1 MKWNERIKEKVEKTK
16 NVSSI
21 ISNLS
26 TEEKNSFLEKLAQNI
41 DKEKESII
49 KNNKK
54 DVEKAKKM
62 GYSSAFIDRLEISE
76 KRVKKMIKSINDIKN
91 LPDPAGKIIWE
102 NERPNGLIIKRKRV
116 PIGVIGIIYESRP
129 DVTIEASILC
139 IKAGNC
145 VILRGGKE
153 ARNSNKKLVEIMKKS
168 LKETGIPEDCVN
180 LILSG
185 GRKGVKYLLK
195 LYQFIDLIIPR
206 GGESLIKVVVENS
219 LIPVIKHYKGICH
232 TYIDKYA
239 DIDMA
244 LKVSFNAKVQ
254 RPATCNATET
264 LLVHKDIA
272 EEFLP
277 KIAKMFER
285 VGVEIRGCEKT
296 GKILKGIKKAK
307 EDDWKTEYLDLIISI
322 KIVNS
327 VDEAIE
333 HISKYGTSHSDAI
346 ITENKEIA
354 EKFLKMVDSAA
365 VYHNASTR
373 FTDGGEFGLGAEIGI
388 STDKIHARGPMGLEE
403 LTTYKYIIYGNGQIR
418 E

>member
-1 MKWNERIKEKVEKTK
+1 MRWKEGIKEKLEKTK
-16 NVSSI
+16 NVSAI

-26 TEEKNSFLEKLAQNI
+26 TEEKNRFLEKLAQNI
-41 DKEKESII
+41 DKEKEGII
-49 KNNKK
+49 KNNRK
-54 DVEKAKKM
+54 DVEKAEKM
-62 GYSSAFIDRLEISE
+62 GYTSAFIDRLEISE
-76 KRVKKMIKSINDIKN
+76 KRVEKMIKSINDVKN
-91 LPDPAGKIIWE
+91 LPDPVGKIIWE
-102 NERPNGLIIKRKRV
+102 NERPNGLIIRRKRV

-153 ARNSNKKLVEIMKKS
+153 AKNSNKKLVEIMKKS

-180 LILSG
+180 LISSG
-185 GRKGVKYLLK
+185 GRRGVKYLLK

-219 LIPVIKHYKGICH
+219 LIPVIKHYKGVCH
-232 TYIDKYA
+232 TYVDKYA
-239 DIDMA
+239 DVDMA
-244 LKVSFNAKVQ
+244 LKVTFNAKLQ

-264 LLVHKDIA
+264 LLIHRDIA
-272 EEFLP
+272 EKFLP
-277 KIAKMFER
+277 QIAKMFER
-285 VGVEIRGCEKT
+285 AEVEIRGCKKT
-296 GKILKGIKKAK
+296 RKILPKIKEAT
-307 EDDWKTEYLDLIISI
+307 EEDWKTEYLDLIISI

-346 ITENKEIA
+346 ITENKENA

-388 STDKIHARGPMGLEE
+388 STDKIHARGPMGIEE

>member
-1 MKWNERIKEKVEKTK
+1 MKWKEEIKEEVEKTK
-16 NVSSI
+16 NISTI

-26 TEEKNSFLEKLAQNI
+26 TEIKNRFLEKLAQNI

-49 KNNKK
+49 KSNKK
-54 DVEKAKKM
+54 DVGKAKKM

-76 KRVKKMIKSINDIKN
+76 SRVKKMIKSINDVKN
-91 LPDPAGKIIWE
+91 LPDPVGKIIWE
-102 NERPNGLIIKRKRV
+102 NKRPNGLIIKRKRV

-153 ARNSNKKLVEIMKKS
+153 AKNSNKKLVEIMKKS

-180 LILSG
+180 LISSG
-185 GRKGVKYLLK
+185 GRRGVKYLLT

-219 LIPVIKHYKGICH
+219 LIPVIKHYKGVCH
-232 TYIDKYA
+232 TYVDKYA
-239 DIDMA
+239 NLDMA
-244 LKVSFNAKVQ
+244 LKITFNAKVQ

-264 LLVHKDIA
+264 LLVHRDIA

-277 KIAKMFER
+277 EIAKMFEKA
-285 VGVEIRGCEKT
+285 GVEIRGCEKT
-296 GKILKGIKKAK
+296 REILKGIKKAT

-327 VDEAIE
+327 IDEAIK

-346 ITENKEIA
+346 ITENKENA

>member
-1 MKWNERIKEKVEKTK
+1 MKWNERIKENVEKTK

-41 DKEKESII
+41 GKEKESII

-76 KRVKKMIKSINDIKN
+76 KRVEKMIKSINDVRN

-102 NERPNGLIIKRKRV
+102 NERPNGLIIKRGRV

-153 ARNSNKKLVEIMKKS
+153 ARNSNRKLVEIMKKS
-168 LKETGIPEDCVN
+168 LKETGIPADCVN

-239 DIDMA
+239 DVDMA
-244 LKVSFNAKVQ
+244 LNISFNAKVQ

-277 KIAKMFER
+277 KIAKMFEKA
-285 VGVEIRGCEKT
+285 GVEIRGCEKT

>member
-1 MKWNERIKEKVEKTK
+1 MSWKEKIKEKAKKTK

-26 TEEKNSFLEKLAQNI
+26 TEEKNRFLEKLAQNI

-49 KNNKK
+49 KNNRK
-54 DVEKAKKM
+54 DVEKAQKM
-62 GYSSAFIDRLEISE
+62 GYTSAFIDRLEISE
-76 KRVKKMIKSINDIKN
+76 KRIEKMIKSINDVKN
-91 LPDPAGKIIWE
+91 LPDPVGKIIWE

-139 IKAGNC
+139 IKTGNC

-153 ARNSNKKLVEIMKKS
+153 AKNSNKKLVKIMKKS
-168 LKETGIPEDCVN
+168 LNETGIPEDCVN
-180 LILSG
+180 LISSG
-185 GRKGVKYLLK
+185 GRRGVKYLLT

-206 GGESLIKVVVENS
+206 GGESLIKAVVENS
-219 LIPVIKHYKGICH
+219 LIPVIKHYKGVCH
-232 TYIDKYA
+232 TYVDKYA

-244 LKVSFNAKVQ
+244 LKITFNAKVQ
-254 RPATCNATET
+254 RPGTCNATET
-264 LLVHKDIA
+264 LLVHRDIA
-272 EEFLP
+272 EKFLP
-277 KIAKMFER
+277 QIAKIFER
-285 VGVEIRGCEKT
+285 AGVEIRGCEKT
-296 GKILKGIKKAK
+296 QKILKGIKIAT
-307 EDDWKTEYLDLIISI
+307 DNDWKTEYLDLIISI

-346 ITENKEIA
+346 ITENKENA

-403 LTTYKYIIYGNGQIR
+403 LTTYKYIVYGNGQIR

>member
-16 NVSSI
+16 NVLSI

-26 TEEKNSFLEKLAQNI
+26 TEEKNNFLKKLAQNI

-62 GYSSAFIDRLEISE
+62 GYGSAFIDRLEISE
-76 KRVKKMIKSINDIKN
+76 KRVEKMIKSINDVRN
-91 LPDPAGKIIWE
+91 LPDPVGKIIWE
-102 NERPNGLIIKRKRV
+102 NKRPNGLIIKRKRV

-168 LKETGIPEDCVN
+168 LKETEIPADCVN

-232 TYIDKYA
+232 TYIDNYA

-272 EEFLP
+272 EKFLP
-277 KIAKMFER
+277 EIAKMFEKA
-285 VGVEIRGCEKT
+285 GVEIRGCEKT
-296 GKILKGIKKAK
+296 KKILKGIKKAK

>member
-62 GYSSAFIDRLEISE
+62 GYGSAFIDRLEISE
-76 KRVKKMIKSINDIKN
+76 KRVEKMIKSINDVRN

-102 NERPNGLIIKRKRV
+102 NKRPNGLIIKRKRV

-168 LKETGIPEDCVN
+168 LKETGIPADCVN

-185 GRKGVKYLLK
+185 GRRGVKYLLT

-239 DIDMA
+239 DVDMA
-244 LKVSFNAKVQ
+244 LNVSFNAKVQ

-272 EEFLP
+272 EKFLP
-277 KIAKMFER
+277 KIAKMFEKA
-285 VGVEIRGCEKT
+285 GVEIRGCEKT

>member
-1 MKWNERIKEKVEKTK
+1 MKWKEEIKEEVEKTK
-16 NVSSI
+16 NISTI

-26 TEEKNSFLEKLAQNI
+26 TEIKNRFLEKLAQNI

-49 KNNKK
+49 KSNKK
-54 DVEKAKKM
+54 DVGKAKKM

-76 KRVKKMIKSINDIKN
+76 SRVKKMIKSINDVKN
-91 LPDPAGKIIWE
+91 LPDPVGKIIWE
-102 NERPNGLIIKRKRV
+102 NKRPNGLIIKRKRV

-153 ARNSNKKLVEIMKKS
+153 AKNSNKKLVEIMKKS

-180 LILSG
+180 LISSG
-185 GRKGVKYLLK
+185 GRRGVKYLLT

-232 TYIDKYA
+232 TYVDKYA
-239 DIDMA
+239 NLDMA
-244 LKVSFNAKVQ
+244 LKITFNAKVQ

-264 LLVHKDIA
+264 LLVHRDIA

-277 KIAKMFER
+277 EIAKMFEKA
-285 VGVEIRGCEKT
+285 GVEIRGCEKT
-296 GKILKGIKKAK
+296 REILKGIKKAT

-327 VDEAIE
+327 IDEAIK

-346 ITENKEIA
+346 ITENKENA

>member
-76 KRVKKMIKSINDIKN
+76 KRVEKMIKSINDVRN

-168 LKETGIPEDCVN
+168 LKETGIPADCVN

-239 DIDMA
+239 DVDMA
-244 LKVSFNAKVQ
+244 LNVSFNAKVQ

-277 KIAKMFER
+277 KIAKMFEKA
-285 VGVEIRGCEKT
+285 GVEIRGCEKT

>member
-1 MKWNERIKEKVEKTK
+1 
-16 NVSSI
+16 
-21 ISNLS
+21 
-26 TEEKNSFLEKLAQNI
+26 
-41 DKEKESII
+41 
-49 KNNKK
+49 
-54 DVEKAKKM
+54 
-62 GYSSAFIDRLEISE
+62 
-76 KRVKKMIKSINDIKN
+76 
-91 LPDPAGKIIWE
+91 
-102 NERPNGLIIKRKRV
+102 
-116 PIGVIGIIYESRP
+116 
-129 DVTIEASILC
+129 
-139 IKAGNC
+139 
-145 VILRGGKE
+145 
-153 ARNSNKKLVEIMKKS
+153 
-168 LKETGIPEDCVN
+168 
-180 LILSG
+180 
-185 GRKGVKYLLK
+185 
-195 LYQFIDLIIPR
+195 
-206 GGESLIKVVVENS
+206 
-219 LIPVIKHYKGICH
+219 
-232 TYIDKYA
+232 
-239 DIDMA
+239 MA
-244 LKVSFNAKVQ
+244 LNVSFNAKVQ

-285 VGVEIRGCEKT
+285 VGVEIRGCEMT

>member
-62 GYSSAFIDRLEISE
+62 GYGSAFIDRLEISE
-76 KRVKKMIKSINDIKN
+76 KRVEKMIKSINDVRN

-102 NERPNGLIIKRKRV
+102 NKRPNGLIIKRKRV

-153 ARNSNKKLVEIMKKS
+153 ARNSNRKLVEIMKKS
-168 LKETGIPEDCVN
+168 LKETGIPADCVN

-239 DIDMA
+239 DVDMA
-244 LKVSFNAKVQ
+244 LNVSFNAKVQ

-277 KIAKMFER
+277 KIAKMFEKA
-285 VGVEIRGCEKT
+285 GVEIRGCEMT

>member
-62 GYSSAFIDRLEISE
+62 GYGSAFIDRLEISE
-76 KRVKKMIKSINDIKN
+76 KRVEKMIKSINDVRN

-168 LKETGIPEDCVN
+168 LKETGIPADCVN

-239 DIDMA
+239 DVDMA
-244 LKVSFNAKVQ
+244 LNISFNAKVQ

-277 KIAKMFER
+277 KIAKMFEKA
-285 VGVEIRGCEKT
+285 GVEIRGCEKT

>member
-62 GYSSAFIDRLEISE
+62 GYGSAFIDRLEISE
-76 KRVKKMIKSINDIKN
+76 KRVEKMIKSINDVRN

-102 NERPNGLIIKRKRV
+102 NKRPNGLIIKRKRV

-153 ARNSNKKLVEIMKKS
+153 ARNSNRKLVEIMKKS
-168 LKETGIPEDCVN
+168 LKETGIPADCVN

-239 DIDMA
+239 DVDMA
-244 LKVSFNAKVQ
+244 LNVSFNAKVQ

-277 KIAKMFER
+277 KIAKMFEKA
-285 VGVEIRGCEKT
+285 GVEIRGCEKT

>member
-62 GYSSAFIDRLEISE
+62 GYGSAFIDRLEISE
-76 KRVKKMIKSINDIKN
+76 KRVEKMIKSINDVRN

-153 ARNSNKKLVEIMKKS
+153 ARNSNRKLVEIMKKS
-168 LKETGIPEDCVN
+168 LKETGIPADCVN

-239 DIDMA
+239 DVDMA

-277 KIAKMFER
+277 KIAKMFEKA
-285 VGVEIRGCEKT
+285 GVEIRGCEKT

>member
-1 MKWNERIKEKVEKTK
+1 MRWKEGIKEKLEKTK
-16 NVSSI
+16 NVSAI

-26 TEEKNSFLEKLAQNI
+26 TEEKNRFLEKLAQNI
-41 DKEKESII
+41 DKEKEGII
-49 KNNKK
+49 KNNRK
-54 DVEKAKKM
+54 DVEKAEKM
-62 GYSSAFIDRLEISE
+62 GYTSAFIDRLEISE
-76 KRVKKMIKSINDIKN
+76 KRVEKMIKSINDVKN
-91 LPDPAGKIIWE
+91 LPDPVGKIIWE
-102 NERPNGLIIKRKRV
+102 NERPNGLIIRRKRV

-153 ARNSNKKLVEIMKKS
+153 AKNSNKKLVEIMKKS

-180 LILSG
+180 LISSG
-185 GRKGVKYLLK
+185 GRRGVKYLLK

-219 LIPVIKHYKGICH
+219 LIPVIKHYKGVCH
-232 TYIDKYA
+232 TYVDKYA
-239 DIDMA
+239 DVDMA
-244 LKVSFNAKVQ
+244 LKVTFNAKLQ

-264 LLVHKDIA
+264 LLIHRDIA
-272 EEFLP
+272 EKFLP
-277 KIAKMFER
+277 QIAKMFER
-285 VGVEIRGCEKT
+285 AEVEIRGCKKT
-296 GKILKGIKKAK
+296 RKILPKIKEAT
-307 EDDWKTEYLDLIISI
+307 EEDWKTEYLDLIISI

-346 ITENKEIA
+346 ITANKENA

-388 STDKIHARGPMGLEE
+388 STDKIHARGPMGIEE

>member
-1 MKWNERIKEKVEKTK
+1 MKWKEEIKEEVEKTK
-16 NVSSI
+16 NISTI

-26 TEEKNSFLEKLAQNI
+26 TEIKNRFLEKLAQNI

-49 KNNKK
+49 KSNKK
-54 DVEKAKKM
+54 DVGKAKKM

-76 KRVKKMIKSINDIKN
+76 SRVKKMIKSINDVKN
-91 LPDPAGKIIWE
+91 LPDPVGKIIWE
-102 NERPNGLIIKRKRV
+102 NKRPNGLIIKRKRV

-153 ARNSNKKLVEIMKKS
+153 AKNSNKKLVEIMKKS

-180 LILSG
+180 LISSG
-185 GRKGVKYLLK
+185 GRRGVKYLLT

-232 TYIDKYA
+232 TYVDKYA
-239 DIDMA
+239 NLDMA
-244 LKVSFNAKVQ
+244 LKITFNAKVQ

-264 LLVHKDIA
+264 LLVHRDIA

-277 KIAKMFER
+277 EIAKMFEKA
-285 VGVEIRGCEKT
+285 GVEIRGCEKT
-296 GKILKGIKKAK
+296 REILKGIKKAT

-322 KIVNS
+322 KIVDS
-327 VDEAIE
+327 VDEAIK

-346 ITENKEIA
+346 ITENKENA

>member
-76 KRVKKMIKSINDIKN
+76 KRVEKMIKSINDVRN

-102 NERPNGLIIKRKRV
+102 NKRPNGLIIKRKRV

-153 ARNSNKKLVEIMKKS
+153 ARNSNRKLVEIMKKS
-168 LKETGIPEDCVN
+168 LKETGIPADCVN

-239 DIDMA
+239 DVDMA
-244 LKVSFNAKVQ
+244 LNVSFNAKVQ

-277 KIAKMFER
+277 KIAKMFEKA
-285 VGVEIRGCEKT
+285 GVEIRGCEKT

>member
-49 KNNKK
+49 KKNKK

-62 GYSSAFIDRLEISE
+62 GYGSAFIDRLEISE
-76 KRVKKMIKSINDIKN
+76 KRVEKMIKSINEVRN
-91 LPDPAGKIIWE
+91 LPDPVGKIIWE

-168 LKETGIPEDCVN
+168 LKETGIPADCVN

-206 GGESLIKVVVENS
+206 GGESLIKVVVESS

-239 DIDMA
+239 DVDMA

-277 KIAKMFER
+277 KIAKMFEKA
-285 VGVEIRGCEKT
+285 GVEIRGCEKT
-296 GKILKGIKKAK
+296 KKILKGIKKAK

-333 HISKYGTSHSDAI
+333 HISKYGTSHSDAV